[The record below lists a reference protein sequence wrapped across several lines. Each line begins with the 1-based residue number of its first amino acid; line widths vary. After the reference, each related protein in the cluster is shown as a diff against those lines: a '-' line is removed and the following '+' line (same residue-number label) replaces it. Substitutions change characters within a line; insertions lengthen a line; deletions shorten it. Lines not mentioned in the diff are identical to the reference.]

1 MTRAEFIERAL
12 RQIYGGYVSEDS
24 SITPMLVNSWL
35 NDAIALA
42 AKTNYTDNLKLDG
55 IDYVN
60 NAFYTTF
67 KGIAPTL
74 DEQNLWKLQLPQ
86 VPVGIGTNEG
96 ISTIVFKDSNGTISY
111 PLIPLSANQKTYFQT
126 MRPIPNKT
134 LYYNEGEFVYVV
146 TTVALNNYTASV
158 TMISGGNSSDLNSTL
173 NVPPDYFPAM
183 VAYVQQQLNLM
194 KSTPKDLA
202 NDGQDL
208 PLN

>member
-1 MTRAEFIERAL
+1 MTRAEFIERTL

-35 NDAIALA
+35 NDAIALV
-42 AKTNYTDNLKLDG
+42 AKNNYVDAIKLDG
-55 IDYVN
+55 IGYVN
-60 NAFYTTF
+60 NSFYTTF

-74 DEQNLWKLQLPQ
+74 DEQNLWKIQLPQ

-96 ISTIVFKDSNGTISY
+96 ISTIVFKDSNGAISF

-134 LYYNEGEFVYVV
+134 LYYNEGEYVYIVS
-146 TTVALNNYTASV
+146 TLALNNYTASV
-158 TMISGGNSSDLNSTL
+158 TMISGGNSSNLNSTI
-173 NVPPDYFPAM
+173 NVPPDYFPAI
-183 VAYVQQQLNLM
+183 VAYIQQQLNFM
-194 KSTPKDLA
+194 KTTPRDLT

-208 PLN
+208 PVN

>member
-1 MTRAEFIERAL
+1 MTRAEFIERTL

-55 IDYVN
+55 IGYVN
-60 NAFYTTF
+60 NSFYTTSF
-67 KGIAPTL
+67 
-74 DEQNLWKLQLPQ
+74 
-86 VPVGIGTNEG
+86 
-96 ISTIVFKDSNGTISY
+96 
-111 PLIPLSANQKTYFQT
+111 PLIPLTANQKTYFRS

-146 TTVALNNYTASV
+146 TSLALNNYTASV
-158 TMISGGNSSDLNSTL
+158 TMVSGGDSSNLNSTL
-173 NVPPDYFPAM
+173 NVPSDYWPAM
-183 VAYVQQQLNLM
+183 VAYVQQQLNIM
-194 KSTPKDLA
+194 KASPKDLV

-208 PLN
+208 PVN